1 MVLPLQIYRILDR
14 LLESIVETKN
24 PPRIATKR
32 ILYNLLKK
40 TKQRPYSP
48 CLLEIHRKYV
58 DFREENYLFEFK
70 HSTLAFLLQIKNT
83 LKAKYFR

>member
-58 DFREENYLFEFK
+58 DFREKNYLLE
-70 HSTLAFLLQIKNT
+70 N
-83 LKAKYFR
+83 LKCWVLGQF